1 MELNQTEIPEH
12 LNKQSNGW
20 RTFGIVIIT
29 ILVTIGVG
37 YWVINSYLF
46 PSSFNSI
53 QLNKK
58 EQKVLDTKI
67 RVLTNQAQP
76 NKTTTAALQPEAYNE
91 TNADRNVYFTE
102 RELNALL
109 ANSTD
114 LSNKLAIDL
123 SGDLA
128 SAKLLID
135 LDPDFPFIGGKTLK
149 VTAGMEL
156 RFFNGKPVA
165 ILKGVSVWGVPLPN
179 AWLGN
184 MKNIDLI
191 KELGDSNGFW
201 HGLSE
206 GIEIIEIT
214 EGNLHIKL
222 RE

>member
-1 MELNQTEIPEH
+1 MELNQTETPEQVI
-12 LNKQSNGW
+12 KQSNGW

-29 ILVTIGVG
+29 ILVTVGVG

-53 QLNKK
+53 QLNEK

-67 RVLTNQAQP
+67 SVLTNQSQSP
-76 NKTTTAALQPEAYNE
+76 KTDVLEPEAYSE

-206 GIEIIEIT
+206 GIELIEIT

-222 RE
+222 RK

>member
-1 MELNQTEIPEH
+1 MELNQTETPEQVI
-12 LNKQSNGW
+12 KQSNGW

-67 RVLTNQAQP
+67 RVLTNQSQST
-76 NKTTTAALQPEAYNE
+76 KTDVLEPEAYSE
-91 TNADRNVYFTE
+91 ANADRNVYFTE

-206 GIEIIEIT
+206 GIELIEIT

-222 RE
+222 RK

>member
-1 MELNQTEIPEH
+1 MELNQTETPEQVI
-12 LNKQSNGW
+12 KQSNGW

-67 RVLTNQAQP
+67 RVLRNQSQST
-76 NKTTTAALQPEAYNE
+76 KTDVLEPEAYSE
-91 TNADRNVYFTE
+91 ANADRNVYFTE

-206 GIEIIEIT
+206 GIELIEIT

-222 RE
+222 RK